1 MKNKVLKIVILT
13 LMIINLIQIAV
24 FANELTLNIA
34 TDKTETRVGDKI
46 KVVVSWDQGMQA
58 ADFYLNY
65 DSEKLKFIKA
75 DIEKDF
81 INSEKEGQVK
91 TAWFSADNTDKT
103 QIEYTFK
110 AKESGTAEFKTKI
123 NGGFATGEL
132 EIPNKYKNGKLT
144 IEIAKQSLIIRILKV
159 LVVVIIVVVILLIIK
174 KNINKKTGGKKRYA
188 RTNKR

>member
-1 MKNKVLKIVILT
+1 MKNRVLKITILT

-24 FANELTLNIA
+24 FANELTLNIS
-34 TDKTETRVGDKI
+34 TNKTEVKEGDKI
-46 KVVVSWDQGMQA
+46 KVIVSWEQGMQA
-58 ADFYLNY
+58 ADFYLKY
-65 DSEKLKFIKA
+65 DSEKLKFIEA

-81 INSEKEGQVK
+81 INSETEGQVK

-110 AKESGTAEFKTKI
+110 VKKSGTAEFETKI

-132 EIPNKYKNGKLT
+132 EIPNKYNEGKLSL
-144 IEIAKQSLIIRILKV
+144 EIAKQSLVIRILKV
-159 LVVVIIVVVILLIIK
+159 LIVVVIIVVILLIIK